1 MRIALDAM
9 GGDNAP
15 DCVISGADLSK
26 GHYPHI
32 EMVFFGDADRIR
44 PLLSHTNYLRD
55 AEIIHTLKRSRPTI
69 PRRRRFAGASRPLCG

>member
-32 EMVFFGDADRIR
+32 DMVFFGDADRIR
-44 PLLSHTNYLRD
+44 PLLSHTTHLRN
-55 AEIIHTLKRSRPTI
+55 AQIVHTL
-69 PRRRRFAGASRPLCG
+69 

>member
-32 EMVFFGDADRIR
+32 EMVFFW
-44 PLLSHTNYLRD
+44 
-55 AEIIHTLKRSRPTI
+55 
-69 PRRRRFAGASRPLCG
+69 